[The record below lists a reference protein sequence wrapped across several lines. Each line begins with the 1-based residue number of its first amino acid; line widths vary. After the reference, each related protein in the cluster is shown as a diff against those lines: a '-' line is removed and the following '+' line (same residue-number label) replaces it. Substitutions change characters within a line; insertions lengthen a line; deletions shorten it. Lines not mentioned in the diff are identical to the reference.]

1 MIRVLL
7 VDDHEVVRFGLGLLI
22 SGTDDLEVVG
32 TAADGFEA
40 VELALRLRPDIV
52 VMDLSMPG
60 KDGITAMAEIRDAA
74 PSIGLLALTTH
85 GDEATVRRALAVG
98 ADGYLLKESPVGEIV
113 EAIRSVA
120 DGGSPMSPV
129 AARVAGP

>member
-22 SGTDDLEVVG
+22 SGERDLEVVG

-40 VELALRLRPDIV
+40 VSLALQLRPDV
-52 VMDLSMPG
+52 VLMDLSMPG
-60 KDGITAMAEIRDAA
+60 KDGIAAMAEVREIA
-74 PSIGLLALTTH
+74 PSIGLLVLTTH
-85 GDEATVRRALAVG
+85 GDEAMVCAALAAG

-113 EAIRSVA
+113 GAIRSVA
-120 DGGSPMSPV
+120 VGGRPMSAV
-129 AARVAGP
+129 AARVAGR